1 METEQVFP
9 AREIESDMPD
19 GLKVII
25 FLAKCMCFF
34 SGTMSPEQ
42 DINMHIF

>member
-25 FLAKCMCFF
+25 LLAISIVLFF
-34 SGTMSPEQ
+34 WNDVS
-42 DINMHIF
+42 

>member
-25 FLAKCMCFF
+25 LLAKSIMLFF
-34 SGTMSPEQ
+34 WNDVS
-42 DINMHIF
+42 

>member
-25 FLAKCMCFF
+25 LLAKSSIVLFF
-34 SGTMSPEQ
+34 WNDVS
-42 DINMHIF
+42 